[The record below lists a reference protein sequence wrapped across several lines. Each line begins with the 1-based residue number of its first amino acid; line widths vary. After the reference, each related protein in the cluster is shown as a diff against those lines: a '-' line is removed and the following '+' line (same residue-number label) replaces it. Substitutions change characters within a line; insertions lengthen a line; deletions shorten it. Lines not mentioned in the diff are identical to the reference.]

1 MVISLKKL
9 VCLFI
14 LLVCAVSFII
24 STCSA
29 YSSLSTIA
37 QANENKVTV
46 VLDAGHG
53 GEDGGAVA
61 SDETVEKDIN
71 LSIALKLKSIFIQNG
86 IDVVMTRN
94 GDVSICDD
102 GIETLKGR
110 KTSDMKNRLKIFNSS
125 PDNVVISIHQNK
137 FEQSQYSG
145 TQIFYSANN
154 PLSNE
159 LAQSIKNSVISNIQ
173 PDNTRECKPADKN
186 IYLLYNSQNPAV
198 IVECG
203 FLSNSE
209 ELALLKTDEYQSK
222 LALAVFDGFIKYYNN
237 QRTDN

>member
-9 VCLFI
+9 ICLF
-14 LLVCAVSFII
+14 LLVICGVSFII

-37 QANENKVTV
+37 EASESKVTV
-46 VLDAGHG
+46 IIDAGHG

-61 SDETVEKDIN
+61 PDGTAEKDIN
-71 LSIALKLKSIFIQNG
+71 LSIALKLKSIFEQNG
-86 IDVVMTRN
+86 IDVATTRES
-94 GDVSICDD
+94 DISICDE
-102 GIETLKGR
+102 GLETLKER
-110 KTSDMKNRLKIFNSS
+110 KTSDMKNRLAIFNSS
-125 PDNVVISIHQNK
+125 PNNVVISIHQNK

-145 TQIFYSANN
+145 AQIFYSQNN
-154 PLSNE
+154 PLSE
-159 LAQSIKNSVISNIQ
+159 TLANHIKTSVVSNIQ

-186 IYLLYNSQNPAV
+186 IYLLYNSENPAV

-209 ELALLKTDEYQSK
+209 ELDLLKNDGYQSK
-222 LALAVFDGFIKYYNN
+222 MALAIFDGFVKYYNN
-237 QRTDN
+237 TN